1 MFPTGIRFI
10 RGARSEFSVTVASS
24 VRVQGQL
31 VPSRGMQDVELL
43 AKNVTLLG
51 ESPEA
56 PDKAFEKV
64 TGRPRRTV
72 SRANPDRSRSQRKP
86 DGGRSR

>member
-1 MFPTGIRFI
+1 MANATSAIGSERDILRDMTRKPQPKPDNPDQFKRFI
-10 RGARSEFSVTVASS
+10 DMACE
-24 VRVQGQL
+24 
-31 VPSRGMQDVELL
+31 VE
-43 AKNVTLLG
+43 VD

-56 PDKAFEKV
+56 LDKAFEKV